1 MAITK
6 ATASSIAPAVKG
18 DLVAGSATNDAAV
31 LTVGAN
37 DTVLTADSTQ
47 TTGLKWATPSSGGM
61 TLISTTSCTG
71 TNVVLSS
78 IPGTFTN
85 LQIIIDD
92 FAPTAAAKLEVRYNN
107 QGGTTH
113 QSAFFN
119 LGSTSFA
126 NPTSKTSQARLTDSN
141 LRLGNTESRLFMN
154 IPLYSSADNQK
165 KITQFHLAGQNT
177 SNQDTQSMGFIMFQ
191 QNDTAITQLDFFW
204 DTGTTWSAGTAYLYG
219 VK

>member
-1 MAITK
+1 MPITK
-6 ATASSIAPAVKG
+6 ASSNAVAAAAKG
-18 DLVAGSATNDAAV
+18 DLVVGNATNDSGVLAVGSTDQV
-31 LTVGAN
+31 LTV
-37 DTVLTADSTQ
+37 DSSTA
-47 TTGLKWATPSSGGM
+47 TGLKWATPSSGGM

-78 IPGTFTN
+78 IPNTYTN
-85 LQIIIDD
+85 LQVIIDD

-119 LGSTSFA
+119 LGSTTFL

-141 LRLGNTESRLFMN
+141 LRAGNSETRLFMN
-154 IPLYSSADNQK
+154 IPLYSSADNWK

-177 SNQDTQSMGFIMFQ
+177 SNQDTQSMGYIMFQ
-191 QNDTAITQLDFFW
+191 QNDTAISQLDFFW
-204 DTGTTWSAGTAYLYG
+204 DTGTTWSAGTVYLYG